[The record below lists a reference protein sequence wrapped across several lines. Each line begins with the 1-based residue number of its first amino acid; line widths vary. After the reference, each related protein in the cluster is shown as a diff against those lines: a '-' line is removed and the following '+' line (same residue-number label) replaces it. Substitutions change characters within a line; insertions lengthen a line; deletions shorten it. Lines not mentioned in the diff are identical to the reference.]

1 MRAPAPEQGPKIINP
16 YRRKAGQ
23 DLPLWQ
29 RQLNTAIASIRSK
42 VEHPFRVIKRQFGYT
57 KVRYLGLA
65 KNHSQITT
73 LFALS
78 NLYQARRALLIAG

>member
-1 MRAPAPEQGPKIINP
+1 MG
-16 YRRKAGQ
+16 G
-23 DLPLWQ
+23 LP
-29 RQLNTAIASIRSK
+29 QLNTAIASIRSK

-57 KVRYLGLA
+57 KVRYRGLA

-78 NLYQARRALLIAG
+78 NLYRARRALLIAG